1 MPATRTEPDHHWV
14 TFARRSIERTL
25 GTAPAI
31 LPNLGGSLPNHCF
44 TDLLGLPTIW
54 VSHAHRGSGQHAAN
68 EHALPQI
75 LREGVQMMT
84 GLFWDLGEPSGP
96 SAP

>member
-1 MPATRTEPDHHWV
+1 V

-84 GLFWDLGEPSGP
+84 GLFWDLGEPRGP
-96 SAP
+96 SAS

>member
-1 MPATRTEPDHHWV
+1 MP
-14 TFARRSIERTL
+14 
-25 GTAPAI
+25 PAV
-31 LPNLGGSLPNHCF
+31 LPNLGGSLPNDCF

-75 LREGVQMMT
+75 LREGLQIMA
-84 GLFWDLGEPSGP
+84 GLFWDLGETSDRACPGA
-96 SAP
+96 SAAVRRERKRSLV